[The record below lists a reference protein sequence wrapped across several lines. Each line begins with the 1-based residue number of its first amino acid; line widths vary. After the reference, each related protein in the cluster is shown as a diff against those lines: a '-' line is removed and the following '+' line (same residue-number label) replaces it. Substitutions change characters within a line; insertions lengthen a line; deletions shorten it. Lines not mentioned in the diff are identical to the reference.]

1 MTQESVVEAEARLEA
16 GFAVSDKVMNFSLGK
31 ATAVPSSKHVHTAA
45 VSAQTVVDDD
55 DEDADD
61 VTATSTSEKGPK
73 KPHKRRGKR
82 GGRRKGASENGGG
95 DSTVA
100 SSPVPQPLPKATCS
114 TELCGISRLF
124 PEGVYPA
131 GEVQDYVGDQAYRTT
146 QAEVRERERLS
157 FDMIGKARK
166 AAEVHRR
173 VRTYIRPRIQPGIRL
188 VDLCEELENATRTLV
203 EEDGLEAGI
212 AFPTGCS
219 LNHVAAHYTPNR
231 GDDTRLQHTDVMKL
245 DFGVH
250 VDGIIMDCAFT
261 IAFDERYEK
270 LLEAV
275 REATNA
281 GIRAAGIDVRLSEM
295 GSIIQEVMESHEI
308 ELDGKVMPI
317 RSIRNLNGH
326 SIDRYRIHAGK
337 TVPIVKSSV
346 PGKMEEGELYAIE
359 TFGSTGRA
367 YVTESGEC
375 SHYMKVF
382 DASHVPLRMPR
393 ARQLL
398 STINR
403 HFGTLAFC
411 RRYLD
416 RLGEERYLMALKHL
430 CDVGIVQPYP
440 PLCDVPGSLTAQFEH
455 TILLRP
461 TGKEVLTRG
470 DDF

>member
-1 MTQESVVEAEARLEA
+1 MVNHSGCAVEDQLSTVLKISEKASGAADEASPRETTRDE
-16 GFAVSDKVMNFSLGK
+16 VNEEE
-31 ATAVPSSKHVHTAA
+31 
-45 VSAQTVVDDD
+45 
-55 DEDADD
+55 DEDFAGPEDG
-61 VTATSTSEKGPK
+61 ASASTSNGSK
-73 KPHKRRGKR
+73 KRHRKRGKR
-82 GGRRKGASENGGG
+82 GGRRKEVSEDGLAGEKSGTSPQGNTGA
-95 DSTVA
+95 
-100 SSPVPQPLPKATCS
+100 
-114 TELCGISRLF
+114 LCGISKLF
-124 PEGVYPA
+124 PAGLYPA

-146 QAEVRERERLS
+146 QAEARERERLL
-157 FDMIGKARK
+157 DDVVGKARK

-173 VRTYIRPRIQPGIRL
+173 VRSYIRPRIRPGVSLIE
-188 VDLCEELENATRTLV
+188 LCEELESATRVLV
-203 EEDGLEAGI
+203 EESGLEAGI

-231 GDDTRLQHTDVMKL
+231 GDDTRLRSTDVMKL

-250 VDGIIMDCAFT
+250 VAGRIMDCAFT
-261 IAFDERYEK
+261 VTFEDRYEK

-275 REATNA
+275 REATDA
-281 GIRAAGIDVRLSEM
+281 GIRAAGIDVRLSDI
-295 GSIIQEVMESHEI
+295 GGIIQEVMESYEV
-308 ELDGKVMPI
+308 EVDGKRYPV
-317 RSIRNLNGH
+317 RAIRNLNGH
-326 SIDRYRIHAGK
+326 SIGPYHIHAGK

-346 PGKMEEGELYAIE
+346 AGRMEEGEFYAIE
-359 TFGSTGRA
+359 TFGSTGRG

-382 DASHVPLRMPR
+382 DAPQVPLRMPR

-398 STINR
+398 NTINR

-430 CDVGIVQPYP
+430 CDMGIVEPYP
-440 PLCDVPGSLTAQFEH
+440 PLCDTPGSITAQFEH

-461 TGKEVLTRG
+461 TAKEVLTRG